1 MQQNI
6 TDVFIENLKVFQS
19 DCFPVRTINT
29 AKMCMLDYLGCTLA
43 GARSYGNQVKSFSK
57 GFPEEGT
64 CSLIGGFG
72 QRVTIQTA
80 ALLNGINAHAIELD
94 DGHRI
99 GMLHLGSPIISALLA
114 IVEKEN
120 LSTRNFLRGITIG
133 YEVAI
138 RLACCVQPGCK
149 LKGYHATGTCGTVGA
164 AMGIAAALHF
174 DKEQTKSTM
183 SAAITSAAGVLEM
196 IEGDTELKP
205 YNAGRA
211 AMDGVTA
218 AYIGKAR
225 FKAPEDALG
234 GKRGFLKVMTDEPK
248 IEYLTDFSGD
258 KLMIETI
265 YMKPYAACRHCHPS
279 IEAALKIRQKDEF
292 DLKEVENIH
301 VDTYK
306 LAVAGHNHTDI
317 KGVNSAKMSIP
328 YSLAVAL
335 YTGKGG
341 LDEFMEPY
349 ISNTEIQTITDK
361 VTVSDM
367 DELTVLCPQK
377 RVAMVTVKTKNGVF
391 TERVDYPKGEP
402 ENPLSQQELEDKF
415 RGLAMYGG
423 LTGQEC
429 DEVINEVWKDN
440 FDLNTIL
447 KVISNKR
454 TIYSMGDNIH
464 RSSVS

>member
-1 MQQNI
+1 MQFNL
-6 TDVFIENLKVFQS
+6 TDSFLSGILKVGETN
-19 DCFPVRTINT
+19 FPERVTSMAR
-29 AKMCMLDYLGCTLA
+29 KCLLDYFGVTFA
-43 GARSYGNQVKSFSK
+43 GALLLKEKERQLIDDDNGENCHVIGHSYTASDK
-57 GFPEEGT
+57 
-64 CSLIGGFG
+64 
-72 QRVTIQTA
+72 TA
-80 ALLNGINAHAIELD
+80 ALTNGISAHVIELD

-99 GMLHLGSPIISALLA
+99 GMLHLGAPVISALLA
-114 IVEKEN
+114 VAEKEN
-120 LSTRNFLRGITIG
+120 INSKDFLCGITVG

-138 RLACCVQPGCK
+138 RLACAVQPGCK

-174 DKEQTKSTM
+174 DNEQMKSAF

-225 FKAPEDALG
+225 FKTPEDALG
-234 GKRGFLKVMTDEPK
+234 GKRGFLKVMTDEAK
-248 IEYLTDFSGD
+248 MEYLTDFSGD
-258 KLMIETI
+258 KYMIETI

-279 IEAALKIRQKDEF
+279 IEAALNIRRQEGF
-292 DLKEVENIH
+292 NIKEVESIH

-306 LAVAGHNHTDI
+306 LAVNGHDHTDI

-335 YTGKGG
+335 CTGNAG
-341 LDEFMEPY
+341 LDEFTDKF
-349 ISNTEIQTITDK
+349 ISRQDIQSITDK
-361 VTVSDM
+361 VSVSDV

-377 RVAMVTVKTKNGVF
+377 RVAEVTVTTNNGLFTK
-391 TERVDYPKGEP
+391 RVDYPKGEP
-402 ENPLSQQELEDKF
+402 ENPLSRQELEDKF

-423 LTGQEC
+423 LTEQEC
-429 DEVINEVWKDN
+429 EEIINEVWKED
-440 FDLNTIL
+440 FDLEKIM
-447 KVISNKR
+447 KIVCK
-454 TIYSMGDNIH
+454 
-464 RSSVS
+464 

>member
-1 MQQNI
+1 M
-6 TDVFIENLKVFQS
+6 TDSFLKSVIDLMHKDFPATVQS
-19 DCFPVRTINT
+19 KARTVL
-29 AKMCMLDYLGCTLA
+29 LDFFGVTLA
-43 GARSYGNQVKSFSK
+43 GSAIISEKERELLLSQSCSDGCHVL
-57 GFPEEGT
+57 GT
-64 CSLIGGFG
+64 SIM
-72 QRVTIQTA
+72 VPINMA
-80 ALLNGINAHAIELD
+80 ALMNGINAHVIELD

-99 GMLHLGSPIISALLA
+99 GMLHLGAPVISALLA
-114 IVEKEN
+114 VAEKEN
-120 LSTRNFLRGITIG
+120 LNSTDFLSGIIVG

-174 DKEQTKSTM
+174 DEEQMKSTF

-211 AMDGVTA
+211 AMDGVSA

-225 FKAPEDALG
+225 FKAPDDALG
-234 GKRGFLKVMTDEPK
+234 GRRGFLKVMTDEPK
-248 IEYLTDFSGD
+248 MEYLTDFNSD

-279 IEAALKIRQKDEF
+279 IEAALNIRRQKGF
-292 DLKEVENIH
+292 NIKEVESIH

-306 LAVAGHNHTDI
+306 LAVNGHDHTVI

-335 YTGKGG
+335 CTGNAG
-341 LDEFMEPY
+341 LDEFTDKF
-349 ISNTEIQTITDK
+349 ISNKDIQSITDK
-361 VTVSDM
+361 VSVSDV

-377 RVAMVTVKTKNGVF
+377 RVAEVTVTTSNGIFTK
-391 TERVDYPKGEP
+391 RVDYPKGEP

-423 LTGQEC
+423 LTEQEC
-429 DEVINEVWKDN
+429 EEIINEVWKED
-440 FDLNTIL
+440 FDLKKIIE
-447 KVISNKR
+447 KVNKTTSR
-454 TIYSMGDNIH
+454 
-464 RSSVS
+464 

>member
-1 MQQNI
+1 MTCGKNNFI
-6 TDVFIENLKVFQS
+6 MEDNLTDIFLAIIHRFEVTSRRNDICQV
-19 DCFPVRTINT
+19 
-29 AKMCMLDYLGCTLA
+29 AKDAFLDYLGVTLA
-43 GARSYGNQVKSFSK
+43 GSAIMSEKERELLQSQRCPDGCHV
-57 GFPEEGT
+57 
-64 CSLIGGFG
+64 IGSS
-72 QRVTIQTA
+72 RMVSINMA
-80 ALLNGINAHAIELD
+80 ALMNGINAHVIELD

-99 GMLHLGSPIISALLA
+99 GMLHLGAPIISALLA
-114 IVEKEN
+114 IAEKEN
-120 LSTRNFLRGITIG
+120 LNNKDFLCGIIVG

-138 RLACCVQPGCK
+138 RLACAVQPGCK

-174 DKEQTKSTM
+174 DNEQMKSAF

-211 AMDGVTA
+211 AMDGVAA

-248 IEYLTDFSGD
+248 MEYLTDFSSD

-279 IEAALKIRQKDEF
+279 IEAALDIRQQERF
-292 DLKEVENIH
+292 DISGVQRIH

-306 LAVAGHNHTDI
+306 LAVSGHDHTDI
-317 KGVNSAKMSIP
+317 KGANSAKMSIP

-335 YTGKGG
+335 CTGKAG
-341 LDEFMEPY
+341 LDEFTDKF
-349 ISNTEIQTITDK
+349 ISDKDIQSITDK
-361 VTVSDM
+361 VTVSDV

-377 RVAMVTVKTKNGVF
+377 RVAEVTVTTSNGVF
-391 TERVDYPKGEP
+391 SKRVDYPKGEP
-402 ENPLSQQELEDKF
+402 ENPLTQEELEEKF
-415 RGLAMYGG
+415 RSLAMYGG
-423 LTGQEC
+423 LSESEC
-429 DEVINEVWKDN
+429 DEVINEICKEDS
-440 FDLNTIL
+440 DLKKIL
-447 KVISNKR
+447 GLLAVGR
-454 TIYSMGDNIH
+454 
-464 RSSVS
+464 

>member
-1 MQQNI
+1 MKPVV
-6 TDVFIENLKVFQS
+6 DMARK
-19 DCFPVRTINT
+19 CF
-29 AKMCMLDYLGCTLA
+29 LDYLGVTLA
-43 GARSYGNQVKSFSK
+43 GAAIMSEKERELLQSQATS
-57 GFPEEGT
+57 EGSRVVGAQIKVPT
-64 CSLIGGFG
+64 NMASLI
-72 QRVTIQTA
+72 
-80 ALLNGINAHAIELD
+80 NGINAHVIELD

-99 GMLHLGSPIISALLA
+99 GMLHLGAPVISALLA
-114 IVEKEN
+114 VAEKESIN
-120 LSTRNFLRGITIG
+120 SKDFLYGIIVG

-138 RLACCVQPGCK
+138 RLSCAVQPGCK

-174 DKEQTKSTM
+174 DNEQMKSAF

-211 AMDGVTA
+211 AMDGVAA

-248 IEYLTDFSGD
+248 MEYLTDFSSD

-279 IEAALKIRQKDEF
+279 IEAALDIRQQEGF
-292 DLKEVENIH
+292 DISGVQRIH

-317 KGVNSAKMSIP
+317 KGANSAKMSIP

-335 YTGKGG
+335 CTGKAG
-341 LDEFMEPY
+341 LDEFTDKF
-349 ISNTEIQTITDK
+349 ISDKDIQTITDK
-361 VTVSDM
+361 VTVADV

-377 RVAMVTVKTKNGVF
+377 RVAEVTVTTSNGVF
-391 TERVDYPKGEP
+391 TKRVDYPKGEP
-402 ENPLSQQELEDKF
+402 ENPLSQQELDDKF

-423 LTGQEC
+423 LTSGEC
-429 DEVINEVWKDN
+429 DEIINEVWKED
-440 FDLNTIL
+440 FDVKKIL
-447 KVISNKR
+447 R
-454 TIYSMGDNIH
+454 LLA
-464 RSSVS
+464 VSYWQLRQRVNETTSQRDKLVDL

>member
-1 MQQNI
+1 MQTLTDIFLNNI
-6 TDVFIENLKVFQS
+6 KSLQSAVFPKHVSEMAIKCL
-19 DCFPVRTINT
+19 
-29 AKMCMLDYLGCTLA
+29 LDYIGVSLA
-43 GARSYGNQVKSFSK
+43 GSTVIHEKLVHILASQEAIDSCHVLGSSTPTPAV
-57 GFPEEGT
+57 
-64 CSLIGGFG
+64 I
-72 QRVTIQTA
+72 A
-80 ALLNGINAHAIELD
+80 ALLNGISAHTIELD

-99 GMLHLGSPIISALLA
+99 GMLHLGAPVISAIIA
-114 IVEKEN
+114 VAEKEQ
-120 LSTRNFLRGITIG
+120 LSSQDVLQGIVIG

-138 RLACCVQPGCK
+138 RLACAVQPGCK

-164 AMGIAAALHF
+164 AMGVAAALHF
-174 DKEQTKSTM
+174 DKEQMKSTM

-234 GKRGFLKVMTDEPK
+234 GKRGFLKVMTDKPRMEF
-248 IEYLTDFSGD
+248 LTEFSGD

-279 IEAALKIRQKDEF
+279 IEAALNIRNRPGF
-292 DLKEVENIH
+292 DINEIEHIH

-306 LAVAGHNHTDI
+306 LAVAGHDHTEI

-335 YTGKGG
+335 FTGKGG
-341 LDEFMEPY
+341 MDEFTETY
-349 ISNTEIQTITDK
+349 INNTEILSITDK
-361 VTVSDM
+361 ITVSDV
-367 DELTVLCPQK
+367 DELTSSCPQK
-377 RVAMVTVKTKNGVF
+377 RVAIVTVKTKNGDF

-415 RGLAMYGG
+415 RGLAIYGG
-423 LTGQEC
+423 LTKQEC
-429 DEVINEVWKDN
+429 DEVINEVWKEN
-440 FDLNTIL
+440 FDLNKI
-447 KVISNKR
+447 
-454 TIYSMGDNIH
+454 MNIICK
-464 RSSVS
+464 

>member
-1 MQQNI
+1 MEAHI
-6 TDVFIENLKVFQS
+6 SEVSLKMARKCLF
-19 DCFPVRTINT
+19 
-29 AKMCMLDYLGCTLA
+29 DYLGVTLA
-43 GARSYGNQVKSFSK
+43 GASVLNEKERK
-57 GFPEEGT
+57 
-64 CSLIGGFG
+64 LIASNIESPYHIIGHTHTASA
-72 QRVTIQTA
+72 TIA
-80 ALLNGINAHAIELD
+80 ALTNGISAHVIELD

-99 GMLHLGSPIISALLA
+99 GMLHLGAPVISALLA
-114 IVEKEN
+114 VSEKEN
-120 LSTRNFLRGITIG
+120 LSSNDFLKGIIVG

-138 RLACCVQPGCK
+138 RLACAVQPGCK

-174 DKEQTKSTM
+174 DFEQMKSAF
-183 SAAITSAAGVLEM
+183 SAATTSAAGLLEM

-248 IEYLTDFSGD
+248 MEYLTDFSGD

-279 IEAALKIRQKDEF
+279 IEAALDIRNQAGF
-292 DLKEVENIH
+292 NVSEVQNIH

-306 LAVAGHNHTDI
+306 LAVAGHDHTDI

-335 YTGKGG
+335 CTGKAG
-341 LDEFMEPY
+341 LDEFTDKL
-349 ISNTEIQTITDK
+349 ISDKDIQSITDK
-361 VTVSDM
+361 VTVSDI

-377 RVAMVTVKTKNGVF
+377 RVAEVTVTTKNGVF
-391 TERVDYPKGEP
+391 SKRVDYPKGEP

-423 LTGQEC
+423 LTKEEC
-429 DEVINEVWKDN
+429 DEVISEVWKEN
-440 FDLNTIL
+440 FDI
-447 KVISNKR
+447 KKIISLCCSKK
-454 TIYSMGDNIH
+454 
-464 RSSVS
+464 

>member
-1 MQQNI
+1 MTSQFLKHIIELGNN
-6 TDVFIENLKVFQS
+6 VFPTTVQS
-19 DCFPVRTINT
+19 QASAVL
-29 AKMCMLDYLGCTLA
+29 LDYLGVTLA
-43 GARSYGNQVKSFSK
+43 GSAIMSEKERELLLSQKCSDGCHVL
-57 GFPEEGT
+57 GT
-64 CSLIGGFG
+64 SIM
-72 QRVTIQTA
+72 VPTNIA
-80 ALLNGINAHAIELD
+80 ALLNGINAHVIELD

-99 GMLHLGSPIISALLA
+99 GMLHLGAPVISALLA
-114 IVEKEN
+114 VAEKEN
-120 LSTRNFLRGITIG
+120 INSKGFLYGIIVG

-138 RLACCVQPGCK
+138 RLACAVQPGCK

-174 DKEQTKSTM
+174 DNEQMKSAF

-211 AMDGVTA
+211 AMDGLTA

-248 IEYLTDFSGD
+248 MEYLTDFNSD

-279 IEAALKIRQKDEF
+279 IEAALNIRRQEGF
-292 DLKEVENIH
+292 NIKEVESIH

-306 LAVAGHNHTDI
+306 LAVNGHDHTDI

-335 YTGKGG
+335 CTGNAG
-341 LDEFMEPY
+341 LDEFTDKF
-349 ISNTEIQTITDK
+349 ISNKGIQSITDK
-361 VTVSDM
+361 VSVSDV

-377 RVAMVTVKTKNGVF
+377 RVAEVTVTTKNGMF
-391 TERVDYPKGEP
+391 SKRVDYPKGEP

-423 LTGQEC
+423 LTKEEC
-429 DEVINEVWKDN
+429 EEVISEVWKED
-440 FDLNTIL
+440 FDLNKIIGI
-447 KVISNKR
+447 VCR
-454 TIYSMGDNIH
+454 
-464 RSSVS
+464 

>member
-1 MQQNI
+1 MLSTITNHFLNNIELLCQNSLESA
-6 TDVFIENLKVFQS
+6 FGK
-19 DCFPVRTINT
+19 
-29 AKMCMLDYLGCTLA
+29 AKECLLDYLGVTLA
-43 GARSYGNQVKSFSK
+43 GSVILSEKERELLQSQATS
-57 GFPEEGT
+57 EGCHILGSSIT
-64 CSLIGGFG
+64 VPTNIASLI
-72 QRVTIQTA
+72 
-80 ALLNGINAHAIELD
+80 NGVNAHVLELD

-99 GMLHLGSPIISALLA
+99 GMLHLGAPVISAMLA
-114 IVEKEN
+114 VSEKEN
-120 LSTRNFLRGITIG
+120 LSSPDFLRGIIVG

-138 RLACCVQPGCK
+138 RLACAVQPGCK

-164 AMGIAAALHF
+164 AMGVAVALHF
-174 DKEQTKSTM
+174 DFEQKKSAF

-248 IEYLTDFSGD
+248 MDYLTNFNSD

-279 IEAALKIRQKDEF
+279 IEAALNIRRQKGF
-292 DLKEVENIH
+292 NIKEVESIH

-306 LAVAGHNHTDI
+306 LAVNGHDHTVI

-328 YSLAVAL
+328 YSLSVAL
-335 YTGKGG
+335 CTGKAG
-341 LDEFMEPY
+341 LDEFTEQY
-349 ISNTEIQTITDK
+349 ISDKTIQTVTEK
-361 VTVSDM
+361 VTVSDV
-367 DELTVLCPQK
+367 DSLSALCPQK
-377 RVAMVTVKTKNGVF
+377 RVAEVTVTTKKGVF
-391 TERVDYPKGEP
+391 SKRVDYPKGEP
-402 ENPLSQQELEDKF
+402 ENPLSQQELEEKF

-423 LTGQEC
+423 LTKEEC
-429 DEVINEVWKDN
+429 DEVIEEIWKDD
-440 FDLNTIL
+440 FDLKKI
-447 KVISNKR
+447 I
-454 TIYSMGDNIH
+454 NI
-464 RSSVS
+464 VCK